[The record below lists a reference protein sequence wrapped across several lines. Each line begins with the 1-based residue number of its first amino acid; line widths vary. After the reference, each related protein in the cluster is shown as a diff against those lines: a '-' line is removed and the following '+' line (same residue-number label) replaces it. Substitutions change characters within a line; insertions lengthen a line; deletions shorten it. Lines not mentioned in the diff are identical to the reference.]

1 MHIATPTALIV
12 TAFVASLVLVMQ
24 RGDRLAPG
32 VAVIA
37 SGLQALIVLGIVSIS
52 VARFRI
58 DLILASLLFAAA
70 AICWSRSSTKSAVTA
85 STIAA
90 AVGLLQVLDAIGFL
104 R

>member
-1 MHIATPTALIV
+1 MHVATPTALIV
-12 TAFVASLVLVMQ
+12 TAFIASLVLLMQ

-37 SGLQALIVLGIVSIS
+37 SGLQALIVLHIVSIS

-58 DLILASLLFAAA
+58 DLILASLLFAAG

-85 STIAA
+85 SVLVAT
-90 AVGLLQVLDAIGFL
+90 VGLLQVLGAIHFL
-104 R
+104 Q